1 MPAVPI
7 RTDISYG
14 VYLLHGPVIQFSL
27 ILGLFHD
34 STVGLLTTLAV
45 VIVLALLAERLIE
58 RPGID
63 FGRTLSSS
71 RTPSAK
77 AFADPTST
85 PSI

>member
-14 VYLLHGPVIQFSL
+14 VYLLHGPMIQFSL

-34 STVGLLTTLAV
+34 SAGGLMATLAV

-63 FGRTLSSS
+63 FGHTPSSS
-71 RTPSAK
+71 RGPRRKPSL
-77 AFADPTST
+77 T
-85 PSI
+85 